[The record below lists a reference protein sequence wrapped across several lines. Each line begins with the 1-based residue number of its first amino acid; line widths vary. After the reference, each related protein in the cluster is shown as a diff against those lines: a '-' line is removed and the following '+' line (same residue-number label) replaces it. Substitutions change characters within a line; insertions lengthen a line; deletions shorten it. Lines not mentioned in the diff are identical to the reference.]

1 MARYKVGDFKLRVGR
16 SRTGRGV
23 FACEDIPGDVC
34 IAEYIGRPVKEEELK
49 NDRLKYLFAI
59 SKKRMIDG
67 NIPEN
72 RARFINHSC
81 RPNCRAEGPNGR
93 VFIMTKRR
101 IKSGE
106 EITYHYGKEY
116 FDLILRK
123 QGCQCA
129 KCRAE
134 KAAKRANGVKQA
146 NGAKRTGAT
155 KRTSRAGAGSA
166 KTGTAKTRTAKSRTA
181 KSRTAKTRTAKTRT
195 AKTRTTRTSGA
206 KRAAPAGGGT
216 RRARA

>member
-23 FACEDIPGDVC
+23 FACEDIPRDAC

-49 NDRLKYLFAI
+49 NDRLKYLFSV
-59 SKKRMIDG
+59 SKKKMIDG

-93 VFIMTKRR
+93 VFIMTKRK
-101 IKSGE
+101 IKEGE

-123 QGCQCA
+123 QGCQCV
-129 KCRAE
+129 KCLEE
-134 KAAKRANGVKQA
+134 KAAQRKNGSKQAGGVKRASGVKRA
-146 NGAKRTGAT
+146 NGAKRSNGAKRTTGT
-155 KRTSRAGAGSA
+155 KRTRATVTGSA
-166 KTGTAKTRTAKSRTA
+166 KR
-181 KSRTAKTRTAKTRT
+181 
-195 AKTRTTRTSGA
+195 A
-206 KRAAPAGGGT
+206 KRAGRSVG
-216 RRARA
+216 ARV

>member
-23 FACEDIPGDVC
+23 FACEDIPRDVC
-34 IAEYIGRPVKEEELK
+34 IAEYVGRVVKEEELA
-49 NDRLKYLFAI
+49 NDRLKYLFSV
-59 SKKRMIDG
+59 SKNKMIDG
-67 NIPEN
+67 NVPEN

-93 VFIMTKRR
+93 VFIMTKRK
-101 IKSGE
+101 IKEGE

-123 QGCQCA
+123 LGCKCDKCLEEKRAQRKNGA
-129 KCRAE
+129 KRADGA
-134 KAAKRANGVKQA
+134 KRATATKRANGAKRANGTKRA
-146 NGAKRTGAT
+146 GGAKRTGA
-155 KRTSRAGAGSA
+155 KRGS
-166 KTGTAKTRTAKSRTA
+166 GTVK
-181 KSRTAKTRTAKTRT
+181 
-195 AKTRTTRTSGA
+195 GDA
-206 KRAAPAGGGT
+206 KRAKRVGQS

>member
-23 FACEDIPGDVC
+23 FACEDIPRDVC
-34 IAEYIGRPVKEEELK
+34 IDEYVGRVVKEEELA
-49 NDRLKYLFAI
+49 NDRLKYLFSV
-59 SKKRMIDG
+59 SKKKMIDG

-93 VFIMTKRR
+93 VFIMTKRK
-101 IKSGE
+101 IKAGE

-123 QGCQCA
+123 LGC
-129 KCRAE
+129 KCIKCLEE
-134 KAAKRANGVKQA
+134 KAAQRKSGAKRAIATKRANAPKRANGAKRANGSKRTSGTKRASGTVTGSAKR
-146 NGAKRTGAT
+146 AKRTGQ
-155 KRTSRAGAGSA
+155 
-166 KTGTAKTRTAKSRTA
+166 
-181 KSRTAKTRTAKTRT
+181 
-195 AKTRTTRTSGA
+195 
-206 KRAAPAGGGT
+206 GGH
-216 RRARA
+216 ARA